1 MGRRLSAAAVAA
13 LLAVAPASAEPVTAD
28 RIGIVDGDTVTID
41 GESWR
46 LMGYDTPEGEHAW
59 CEAERRLSAKATA
72 RLGEIIAAAG
82 RIEAVTDGARDRY
95 KRVLGR
101 LLVDGRDVAEIMI
114 GEDWARPY
122 AGGRKKGWCSR
133 DSRDDLVPP

>member
-1 MGRRLSAAAVAA
+1 MRTLGIA
-13 LLAVAPASAEPVTAD
+13 LLAVSAAVAPALAEPVTAD

-46 LMGYDTPEGEHAW
+46 LLGYDTPEGEHAW

-72 RLGEIIAAAG
+72 RLGEIVAG
-82 RIEAVTDGARDRY
+82 AQRIEAVTDGARDRY
-95 KRVLGR
+95 KRVLGW

-133 DSRDDLVPP
+133 DSRDDLVPQ